1 MAYLSEPLLVSAW
14 TDLKDRVGN
23 LNIPLQ
29 LWRSAQN
36 PAASFERAY
45 GTWWDRLGAKY
56 DERGKLVRPFTVYE
70 LEQWSAALAEQQLL
84 VGKLEAAYPQR
95 KPDETSGKRGGPLP
109 EQLIL
114 GALPW
119 WYWPLR
125 VGAGIGGGYFLY
137 KVLRP
142 TEGSF
147 QPALAGLGAATNA
160 EGMTYSEWRAAA
172 VGGGKRPEND
182 PLDAADRRALK
193 KAWKEGEDPSDWRKY
208 FSDRSYAREMERVK

>member
-1 MAYLSEPLLVSAW
+1 MAYLSEYLLDAAW
-14 TDLKDRVGN
+14 IDLKDRVDK
-23 LNIPLQ
+23 IDVPLA
-29 LWRSAQN
+29 LWKSPQN
-36 PAASFERAY
+36 PAAPFLVAFEAYNDSREQLYDKATGRKVRSFS
-45 GTWWDRLGAKY
+45 
-56 DERGKLVRPFTVYE
+56 VRE
-70 LEQWSAALAEQQLL
+70 LEQWSASLAEQQAL

-95 KPDETSGKRGGPLP
+95 GASKIVQKKVVEDEHVSA
-109 EQLIL
+109 
-114 GALPW
+114 ALPW

-142 TEGSF
+142 TEGSS

-160 EGMTYSEWRAAA
+160 EGMTYSEWRAAAA